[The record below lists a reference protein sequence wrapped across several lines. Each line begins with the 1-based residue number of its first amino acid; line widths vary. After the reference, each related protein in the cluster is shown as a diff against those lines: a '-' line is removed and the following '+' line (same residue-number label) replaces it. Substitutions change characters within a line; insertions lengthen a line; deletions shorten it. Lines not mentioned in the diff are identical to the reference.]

1 MVTEVARFLSL
12 HVHRELCNNERRE
25 IRPPD
30 LLIWSRRY
38 RRAMHPLRTNACI
51 CEFSD
56 QANHCKHGFLS
67 SVG

>member
-12 HVHRELCNNERRE
+12 HARRELCKNERRE
-25 IRPPD
+25 IRTPD
-30 LLIWSRRY
+30 LLIWSRHD

-51 CEFSD
+51 CELSD
-56 QANHCKHGFLS
+56 QAKNCKHGFLS